1 MANYVLTQTGQEVQ
15 DILDSMGATYFFSQS
30 VSSWT
35 SDNTY
40 ADYPYK
46 GTISL
51 VGVDGTM
58 GVEVTFSNDQAISG
72 NYSPI
77 CNTTNDAVEI
87 WSKVN
92 TSITIPTI
100 KIYKNGYVNLN
111 GSSNYMPQSG
121 GNFTGAISVNN
132 NAVLDTSNIEYSFPI
147 SSATVS
153 VPSGSATVIGSVSLP
168 RGISFVQMGVSFT
181 SNATGYRQ
189 VLLSEASDLS
199 TSYGAVAMSR
209 TNAVSGVDTI
219 INMCC
224 AISLSSA
231 KTIYIGAVQNSGSS
245 MNVFP
250 RVKVVSIKM

>member
-15 DILDSMGATYFFSQS
+15 DILDSMGATYFFSQ
-30 VSSWT
+30 T
-35 SDNTY
+35 ATFASDNTY

-58 GVEVTFSNDQAISG
+58 GVEVSFSNDQAISG

-132 NAVLDTSNIEYSFPI
+132 DAVLTTATGSTVRYRLVQGTLNTSVTVGANANGKIVEGKKLSQIWSSFAVNNITGIADDKVLGVDFLWTNSSVCAPVDCLVQSGSI
-147 SSATVS
+147 TVTVRNLTSSAIT
-153 VPSGSATVIGSVSLP
+153 
-168 RGISFVQMGVSFT
+168 
-181 SNATGYRQ
+181 ATGVRLGIHYE
-189 VLLSEASDLS
+189 V
-199 TSYGAVAMSR
+199 
-209 TNAVSGVDTI
+209 
-219 INMCC
+219 
-224 AISLSSA
+224 
-231 KTIYIGAVQNSGSS
+231 
-245 MNVFP
+245 
-250 RVKVVSIKM
+250 

>member
-15 DILDSMGATYFFSQS
+15 DILDSMGATYFFSQ
-30 VSSWT
+30 T
-35 SDNTY
+35 ATFASDSTY

-58 GVEVTFSNDQAISG
+58 GVEVSFSNDQAISG

-132 NAVLDTSNIEYSFPI
+132 SPVLTESNIP
-147 SSATVS
+147 
-153 VPSGSATVIGSVSLP
+153 
-168 RGISFVQMGVSFT
+168 
-181 SNATGYRQ
+181 N
-189 VLLSEASDLS
+189 
-199 TSYGAVAMSR
+199 
-209 TNAVSGVDTI
+209 
-219 INMCC
+219 
-224 AISLSSA
+224 
-231 KTIYIGAVQNSGSS
+231 
-245 MNVFP
+245 
-250 RVKVVSIKM
+250 SIKPFRLASSITVFDEIPQADADWYYKSYAQTGWASAPTGWGVVFRVTANDQRWSYEIALPTVTGGIYLRMSINGQAWGAWQQIS

>member
-30 VSSWT
+30 VSSW
-35 SDNTY
+35 DADATY
-40 ADYPYK
+40 PDYPYK

-121 GNFTGAISVNN
+121 GNFTGAITVESKSVPTGVRFATVVGTLN
-132 NAVLDTSNIEYSFPI
+132 SNGWSSYVALPNGWSHANTRIIGYEINTATGIWRQGDGIRTDADRQFVEI
-147 SSATVS
+147 SS
-153 VPSGSATVIGSVSLP
+153 
-168 RGISFVQMGVSFT
+168 
-181 SNATGYRQ
+181 
-189 VLLSEASDLS
+189 
-199 TSYGAVAMSR
+199 
-209 TNAVSGVDTI
+209 SGVR
-219 INMCC
+219 
-224 AISLSSA
+224 AYSYSA
-231 KTIYIGAVQNSGSS
+231 DYNGYA
-245 MNVFP
+245 F
-250 RVKVVSIKM
+250 RVNLMYFES

>member
-30 VSSWT
+30 VSSW
-35 SDNTY
+35 DADATY
-40 ADYPYK
+40 PDYPYK

-51 VGVDGTM
+51 AGVDGTM
-58 GVEVTFSNDQAISG
+58 GAEVTFSNDQAISG

-121 GNFTGAISVNN
+121 GNFTGAISVNSVP
-132 NAVLDTSNIEYSFPI
+132 VLTQSNVVYSYPI
-147 SSATVS
+147 STGSVS
-153 VPSGSATVIGSVSLP
+153 VPSGVATQVGTITVPKGTNVIQTT
-168 RGISFVQMGVSFT
+168 IQFDN
-181 SNATGYRQ
+181 NATGYRRICCTSNSS
-189 VLLSEASDLS
+189 VGSASAVEAS
-199 TSYGAVAMSR
+199 TQ
-209 TNAVSGVDTI
+209 NAINGSGTIMTITTIVSV
-219 INMCC
+219 
-224 AISLSSA
+224 SA
-231 KTIYIGAVQNSGSS
+231 NTTYYIGAAQNSGGALT
-245 MNVFP
+245 VYP
-250 RVKVVSIKM
+250 RVKILTFKS

>member
-15 DILDSMGATYFFSQS
+15 DILDSMGATYFFSQ
-30 VSSWT
+30 T
-35 SDNTY
+35 ATFASDNTY

-58 GVEVTFSNDQAISG
+58 GVEVSFSNDQAISG

-121 GNFTGAISVNN
+121 GNFTGAVTINNNTVLTPVPFSSLPNSKTVNGTYGVLVLDWQIIGKFCIMQVTATPNQAITQSMGDFYDASLPSVNGGV
-132 NAVLDTSNIEYSFPI
+132 AIPLFSSVTSDRDTRFCQNYNSNTYR
-147 SSATVS
+147 V
-153 VPSGSATVIGSVSLP
+153 
-168 RGISFVQMGVSFT
+168 RGAFT
-181 SNATGYRQ
+181 SGVTYKGTGIF
-189 VLLSEASDLS
+189 
-199 TSYGAVAMSR
+199 M
-209 TNAVSGVDTI
+209 
-219 INMCC
+219 
-224 AISLSSA
+224 
-231 KTIYIGAVQNSGSS
+231 VQ
-245 MNVFP
+245 
-250 RVKVVSIKM
+250 

>member
-15 DILDSMGATYFFSQS
+15 DILDSMGATYFFSQ
-30 VSSWT
+30 T
-35 SDNTY
+35 ATFASDNTY

-58 GVEVTFSNDQAISG
+58 GVEVSFSNDQAISG

-121 GNFTGAISVNN
+121 GNFTGAITVNGNKVITGVDCDYNFVVSTGTISAPTATRTYVGTLALPAGINFINMSMVFAN
-132 NAVLDTSNIEYSFPI
+132 NS
-147 SSATVS
+147 
-153 VPSGSATVIGSVSLP
+153 
-168 RGISFVQMGVSFT
+168 
-181 SNATGYRQ
+181 TGYRQ
-189 VLLSEASDLS
+189 VFLSTASDVSTDIGAHGIARATPISGTDFAMNANFLIGLS
-199 TSYGAVAMSR
+199 TPFTYYV
-209 TNAVSGVDTI
+209 GV
-219 INMCC
+219 
-224 AISLSSA
+224 L
-231 KTIYIGAVQNSGSS
+231 QNSGSTLA
-245 MNVFP
+245 VYP
-250 RVKVVSIKM
+250 RIKVATIKKY

>member
-58 GVEVTFSNDQAISG
+58 GVEVTFSNADAISG

-121 GNFTGAISVNN
+121 GNFTGSLSVMGDTVLTTATGSKIAYVDCSISNGNGGQINSMSGNIVNYN
-132 NAVLDTSNIEYSFPI
+132 NFI
-147 SSATVS
+147 SCY
-153 VPSGSATVIGSVSLP
+153 VIGTDNLTPVVFTYSNLIYARLKNYDTMANASNGNYTLRVWYKVS
-168 RGISFVQMGVSFT
+168 
-181 SNATGYRQ
+181 
-189 VLLSEASDLS
+189 
-199 TSYGAVAMSR
+199 
-209 TNAVSGVDTI
+209 
-219 INMCC
+219 
-224 AISLSSA
+224 
-231 KTIYIGAVQNSGSS
+231 
-245 MNVFP
+245 
-250 RVKVVSIKM
+250 

>member
-15 DILDSMGATYFFSQS
+15 DILDSMGATYFFSQ
-30 VSSWT
+30 T
-35 SDNTY
+35 ATFASDNTY

-51 VGVDGTM
+51 NGVDGTM
-58 GVEVTFSNDQAISG
+58 GVEVSFSNDQAISG

-77 CNTTNDAVEI
+77 CNTTNNAVEI

-132 NAVLDTSNIEYSFPI
+132 SPVMTKDTQMSGTAIASGNISYSASTGVTMNSIAVTQMGKMLLVDVNFNVTSAI
-147 SSATVS
+147 SHNGSIFTLNGFGTPLSSGVPNSVVS
-153 VPSGSATVIGSVSLP
+153 VGG
-168 RGISFVQMGVSFT
+168 
-181 SNATGYRQ
+181 
-189 VLLSEASDLS
+189 ASS
-199 TSYGAVAMSR
+199 TTA
-209 TNAVSGVDTI
+209 I
-219 INMCC
+219 IRP
-224 AISLSSA
+224 
-231 KTIYIGAVQNSGSS
+231 TTSGSS
-245 MNVFP
+245 ILFTCNGATPVANYYKG
-250 RVKVVSIKM
+250 VLTVILA

>member
-15 DILDSMGATYFFSQS
+15 DILDSMGATYFFSQ
-30 VSSWT
+30 T
-35 SDNTY
+35 ATFASDNTY

-58 GVEVTFSNDQAISG
+58 GVEVSFSNDQAISG

-121 GNFTGAISVNN
+121 GNFTGMISVNSSN
-132 NAVLDTSNIEYSFPI
+132 VVLQSDLAVTNVSLTRNTATTDSGTITCYKWGKFCTIRTSSLKLSASATGTWAGIIVATGCPLPYGNVNAIPSSAMTIDGASADCFLSVNVSGQLVVNVRGTAMNGKTLMGSIEYI
-147 SSATVS
+147 TA
-153 VPSGSATVIGSVSLP
+153 
-168 RGISFVQMGVSFT
+168 
-181 SNATGYRQ
+181 
-189 VLLSEASDLS
+189 
-199 TSYGAVAMSR
+199 
-209 TNAVSGVDTI
+209 
-219 INMCC
+219 
-224 AISLSSA
+224 
-231 KTIYIGAVQNSGSS
+231 
-245 MNVFP
+245 
-250 RVKVVSIKM
+250 

>member
-15 DILDSMGATYFFSQS
+15 DILDSMGATYFFSQ
-30 VSSWT
+30 T
-35 SDNTY
+35 ATFASDNTY

-58 GVEVTFSNDQAISG
+58 GVEVSFSNDQAISG

-132 NAVLDTSNIEYSFPI
+132 SAVITQSALDGELDNFTVKMVSSNVTTDAYGQVSDIRTSIPSLSGKTILFVVTGYQWYWVRHGLYYFRLM
-147 SSATVS
+147 SS
-153 VPSGSATVIGSVSLP
+153 SGA
-168 RGISFVQMGVSFT
+168 
-181 SNATGYRQ
+181 SNANQTVTAY
-189 VLLSEASDLS
+189 VYYVEK
-199 TSYGAVAMSR
+199 
-209 TNAVSGVDTI
+209 GV
-219 INMCC
+219 
-224 AISLSSA
+224 
-231 KTIYIGAVQNSGSS
+231 
-245 MNVFP
+245 
-250 RVKVVSIKM
+250 

>member
-15 DILDSMGATYFFSQS
+15 DILDSMGATYFFSQ
-30 VSSWT
+30 T
-35 SDNTY
+35 ATFASDSTY

-132 NAVLDTSNIEYSFPI
+132 DAVLTTATGSTVRYRLVQGTLATSVT
-147 SSATVS
+147 A
-153 VPSGSATVIGSVSLP
+153 SGSSP
-168 RGISFVQMGVSFT
+168 C
-181 SNATGYRQ
+181 
-189 VLLSEASDLS
+189 
-199 TSYGAVAMSR
+199 
-209 TNAVSGVDTI
+209 TI
-219 INMCC
+219 INSKKLSEIWSSFAVNDISGIADNKVVGVVFLWTNGNTCC
-224 AISLSSA
+224 NTDTLVLNNLITVTVRNMTSSSA
-231 KTIYIGAVQNSGSS
+231 SLTGLRLGIFYEA
-245 MNVFP
+245 
-250 RVKVVSIKM
+250 

>member
-15 DILDSMGATYFFSQS
+15 DILDSMGATYFFSQ
-30 VSSWT
+30 T
-35 SDNTY
+35 ATFASDNTY

-121 GNFTGAISVNN
+121 GNFTGAVTINNSPIVTQSDIPLALSSVVKTYPLTATTTGTGAIEIPISIRYKPIIEIVPTNTPYF
-132 NAVLDTSNIEYSFPI
+132 VYRRDVSYLMVRDTGMSVVANTSVTLNIEYLDI
-147 SSATVS
+147 
-153 VPSGSATVIGSVSLP
+153 
-168 RGISFVQMGVSFT
+168 
-181 SNATGYRQ
+181 
-189 VLLSEASDLS
+189 
-199 TSYGAVAMSR
+199 
-209 TNAVSGVDTI
+209 
-219 INMCC
+219 
-224 AISLSSA
+224 
-231 KTIYIGAVQNSGSS
+231 
-245 MNVFP
+245 
-250 RVKVVSIKM
+250 

>member
-30 VSSWT
+30 VSSWNA
-35 SDNTY
+35 DATY
-40 ADYPYK
+40 PDYPYK

-51 VGVDGTM
+51 AGVDGTM
-58 GVEVTFSNDQAISG
+58 GVEVSFSNDQAISG

-121 GNFTGAISVNN
+121 GNFTGMISVNSSN
-132 NAVLDTSNIEYSFPI
+132 VITQATIKTFTIDVTTLPMGGSNIYTGELNV
-147 SSATVS
+147 SSD
-153 VPSGSATVIGSVSLP
+153 P
-168 RGISFVQMGVSFT
+168 
-181 SNATGYRQ
+181 
-189 VLLSEASDLS
+189 D
-199 TSYGAVAMSR
+199 
-209 TNAVSGVDTI
+209 VSGARAVI
-219 INMCC
+219 PLWARKSGYSYFCPC
-224 AISLSSA
+224 AYENGAIRVQSTISLSGVTA
-231 KTIYIGAVQNSGSS
+231 GILIL
-245 MNVFP
+245 
-250 RVKVVSIKM
+250 R

>member
-15 DILDSMGATYFFSQS
+15 DILDSMGATYFFSQ
-30 VSSWT
+30 T
-35 SDNTY
+35 ATFASDNTY

-58 GVEVTFSNDQAISG
+58 GVEVSFSNDQAISG

-121 GNFTGAISVNN
+121 GNFTGAVTINN
-132 NAVLDTSNIEYSFPI
+132 SAVVTQSNLVPQSITLT
-147 SSATVS
+147 ANTTN
-153 VPSGSATVIGSVSLP
+153 VPSIGTSTRAYRIGRMVFATIYCQASASLATNSLLISGLPVPIGSTLW
-168 RGISFVQMGVSFT
+168 GF
-181 SNATGYRQ
+181 
-189 VLLSEASDLS
+189 
-199 TSYGAVAMSR
+199 AMS
-209 TNAVSGVDTI
+209 TNVGNYSYRAKVDSSGNILTE
-219 INMCC
+219 
-224 AISLSSA
+224 
-231 KTIYIGAVQNSGSS
+231 GAWATTQAWYMG
-245 MNVFP
+245 NVAY
-250 RVKVVSIKM
+250 VTAS